1 MQSQLLGITKKLL
14 IAIYV
19 NVKNYETHDKCC
31 IEVLLAC
38 NKIKTIN
45 PTYYVQSTKC
55 DAEFVHFVYD
65 FELQLQRKITY
76 EFAQP
81 Y

>member
-1 MQSQLLGITKKLL
+1 M
-14 IAIYV
+14 
-19 NVKNYETHDKCC
+19 
-31 IEVLLAC
+31 LLAC

-55 DAEFVHFVYD
+55 DAEFVHSIYD

-81 Y
+81 YQVSRSKKIRSKLIHRPLIGQKCTQAILINVA